1 MAGSPNYDRERAKR
15 YKKWWARQKGA
26 PQGQL
31 IEVSED
37 SWQRK
42 PKSQGGQDPGAGTGT
57 GTAEG

>member
-1 MAGSPNYDRERAKR
+1 MATSPNYDRERAKR

-31 IEVSED
+31 IEVPDE

-42 PKSQGGQDPGAGTGT
+42 NKARAAEDPVTPDT

>member
-1 MAGSPNYDRERAKR
+1 MATSPYDRERAKR

-31 IEVSED
+31 IEVPED

-42 PKSQGGQDPGAGTGT
+42 DKPRAAEDPAAPAPGT